1 MLRDLFCNYSPYLLG
16 GLYFRLG
23 INLVPESEYPVDLDG
38 IRRICVLANSDTDEL
53 TRLTPM
59 LRSLRDRIP
68 GVRVTVVLSAGGKA
82 DAMEDSDLV
91 DEVFTLQE
99 KRVFRKIRDD
109 WPDLAIATGNGIM
122 SAKMAFRTG
131 ARYRLGFKYD
141 HMSKHETGFLFT
153 HTVSMDKTIP
163 GSEQLMNLIRTLL

>member
-1 MLRDLFCNYSPYLLG
+1 
-16 GLYFRLG
+16 
-23 INLVPESEYPVDLDG
+23 
-38 IRRICVLANSDTDEL
+38 
-53 TRLTPM
+53 M

-68 GVRVTVVLSAGGKA
+68 DVRVTIVLSAEGEA

-122 SAKMAFRTG
+122 IAKMAFRTG

-153 HTVSMDKTIP
+153 HTVSLDKTIP